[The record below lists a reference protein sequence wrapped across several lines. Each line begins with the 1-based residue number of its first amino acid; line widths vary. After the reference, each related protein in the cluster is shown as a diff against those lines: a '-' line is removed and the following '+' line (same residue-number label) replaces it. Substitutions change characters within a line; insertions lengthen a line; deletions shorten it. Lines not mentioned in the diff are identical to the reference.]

1 MRILRILAS
10 FFLLTTVAMGQ
21 TYRPRSGYVPDAKT
35 AIAIAQAVLIPV
47 YGAKQ
52 IASEQPLHASL
63 KNNVWTVEGTLNCS
77 DGEGGTT
84 TYCNGGTA
92 LVRIS
97 KIDGRILKM
106 IHYQ

>member
-1 MRILRILAS
+1 MRIFAGLLG
-10 FFLLTTVAMGQ
+10 FFVLIAAAMGQ
-21 TYRPRSGYVPDAKT
+21 TYPPKSGYVPDAKT

-47 YGAKQ
+47 YGEKQ

-63 KNNVWTVEGTLNCS
+63 KNNVWTVEGTLNCP
-77 DGEGGTT
+77 DGKGGTT
-84 TYCNGGTA
+84 TRCNGGTA

-97 KIDGRILKM
+97 KIDGRILRM